1 MKNKTFKNDLI
12 VFVIILI
19 IIGGLFLFKSKQ
31 QGSFIEITKNK
42 EVYGYYSLDKD
53 QIIDIDHENKVQIN
67 NHEVYMIE
75 ATCPDK
81 LCIKQGNIEK
91 KGATIVC
98 LPHHLVIEIKEGN
111 EQKQDGKVY

>member
-1 MKNKTFKNDLI
+1 
-12 VFVIILI
+12 
-19 IIGGLFLFKSKQ
+19 
-31 QGSFIEITKNK
+31 
-42 EVYGYYSLDKD
+42 
-53 QIIDIDHENKVQIN
+53 
-67 NHEVYMIE
+67 MIE

>member
-1 MKNKTFKNDLI
+1 
-12 VFVIILI
+12 
-19 IIGGLFLFKSKQ
+19 
-31 QGSFIEITKNK
+31 
-42 EVYGYYSLDKD
+42 
-53 QIIDIDHENKVQIN
+53 
-67 NHEVYMIE
+67 MIE

-81 LCIKQGNIEK
+81 LCIKQGHIEK

>member
-31 QGSFIEITKNK
+31 QGSFIEITKN
-42 EVYGYYSLDKD
+42 
-53 QIIDIDHENKVQIN
+53 
-67 NHEVYMIE
+67 HEVYMIE

-81 LCIKQGNIEK
+81 LCIKQGHIEK

-98 LPHHLVIEIKEGN
+98 LPHHLVIEIKKGN

>member
-19 IIGGLFLFKSKQ
+19 IIGGLFLFKSNQ

-53 QIIDIDHENKVQIN
+53 QIIDIDHENKVQIKN
-67 NHEVYMIE
+67 YEVYMIE

-81 LCIKQGNIEK
+81 LCIKQGHIEK